1 MNEALGLAQELYAI
15 CPDVIDQSS
24 EDEATVGRLADSLRQ
39 SKIWYFW
46 WDEVFP
52 IGNWDPVEASS
63 TDIEAANP
71 PPQAATPSRWSD
83 LAI

>member
-1 MNEALGLAQELYAI
+1 MSVPKPVPLNEALGLAQELYGV

-46 WDEVFP
+46 WD
-52 IGNWDPVEASS
+52 
-63 TDIEAANP
+63 
-71 PPQAATPSRWSD
+71 
-83 LAI
+83 

>member
-1 MNEALGLAQELYAI
+1 MMAIAKHWYEKYGAIPIVLSHDELEMSVPKPVPLNEALGLAQELYGV

-46 WDEVFP
+46 WD
-52 IGNWDPVEASS
+52 
-63 TDIEAANP
+63 
-71 PPQAATPSRWSD
+71 
-83 LAI
+83 